1 MRSSRYEARGKFGEH
16 ERCVRVARGVAE
28 SNSSF
33 LIRSV
38 IGPQNFYHSLDQW
51 NAKLTPILDTR
62 VFPRFPAFSRALGEL
77 PFFVLSCYW
86 LFRVFS
92 FLLIGHC
99 NFFWFWFTT
108 QALYDSPASFGNYQL
123 LMTLNW
129 QNFYRTRRMFENLKL
144 DDYTR
149 THIQVTVL
157 KVLLWYRYH
166 MLLSVKFCLQ
176 SIYPFNSHEWPRQN
190 FSSQYPYNIK
200 QTSDKNKEKYQ
211 LGDY

>member
-1 MRSSRYEARGKFGEH
+1 M
-16 ERCVRVARGVAE
+16 
-28 SNSSF
+28 
-33 LIRSV
+33 
-38 IGPQNFYHSLDQW
+38 IGPQNFFHSLDQS

-62 VFPRFPAFSRALGEL
+62 VFPRFPAFSRVLPCFPALSRVFRALGEL
-77 PFFVLSCYW
+77 HFFVLSCYW

-157 KVLLWYRYH
+157 NVCCCDIDTTCCCPLN
-166 MLLSVKFCLQ
+166 SVC
-176 SIYPFNSHEWPRQN
+176 
-190 FSSQYPYNIK
+190 SQYIPLAPMSDQDRISPHNIRTISGR
-200 QTSDKNKEKYQ
+200 QVMRIEKNIN
-211 LGDY
+211 

>member
-1 MRSSRYEARGKFGEH
+1 MQNKHQSWTPAFSRVFPCFPAL
-16 ERCVRVARGVAE
+16 
-28 SNSSF
+28 S
-33 LIRSV
+33 
-38 IGPQNFYHSLDQW
+38 
-51 NAKLTPILDTR
+51 R
-62 VFPRFPAFSRALGEL
+62 VFPRFRRITL
-77 PFFVLSCYW
+77 FFFLSCYW
-86 LFRVFS
+86 LFWVFS

-149 THIQVTVL
+149 THIQVTIL

-166 MLLSVKFCLQ
+166 MLLSVQFCLQ
-176 SIYPFNSHEWPRQN
+176 SIYPFTFHEWPRQN
-190 FSSQYPYNIK
+190 FSSQYPHNIR
-200 QTSDKNKEKYQ
+200 QTSDENKEKYQ